1 MAFEQSTVPVDHLRP
16 LHLGKTVVEE
26 PRISPVTVIGKHIE
40 EGLYVTPPRSGSPDS
55 IPVYYQHAPVS
66 DATFVGVGGY
76 GNSVTVSDS
85 GYVGLGYGNAGVPGV
100 AGWVQRIPSPGAPP
114 SAGFGCFTIG
124 NRTGGNNS
132 DQASDE
138 GGDDSNSG
146 KKVKFLC
153 SFGGKILPRPSDGA
167 LRYVGGQTRIISV
180 RRDVSFEELIQKLA
194 DAYGQTVGIK
204 YQLPEE
210 DLDAL
215 VSVSSP
221 DDLEHLMDEYEK
233 LLERCMD
240 GSPKLRMFLSS
251 TSELD
256 SPEGVQMGDFEDN
269 GQRYVEAVNGAVD
282 RTGPGIVRKE
292 SILSVTSTQNSD
304 MSGNEPENTTC
315 QGHSDVTR
323 APSTGE
329 LSPRCNSVASQES
342 VTRFVCVDPNPA
354 IYVET
359 SASPSGIQMVRSHTP
374 ATSVQPVTIVQPQ
387 SQLQPQ
393 PQPPQQMNF
402 DIQQQKQMGFQGPA
416 VPFQSYVDAQ
426 QEAINHA
433 DYVQYASQ
441 MGFPTRVMGNVGPLY
456 AQQQYRDNAVNV
468 SPHQFITG
476 TSPSSYANIKPN
488 PVQQIVQPQHVR
500 LERYLEENT
509 YGQRVVQFSGD
520 QGYNTYH
527 TQVSQQGTSGYGW
540 QQGPQLEPVTIS
552 EAWLPHPQVVYPE
565 KLPKYHDCY
574 MCQKALPHAHSDT
587 VAHARNDSPTSS
599 TGDLNSYLSLQS
611 EDSTRYRPI
620 NKGVVN
626 GPMGVD
632 MVEKQVTGAQLRIV
646 DKMNHETIKPQY
658 GEVLVSTNV
667 ERQFGND
674 IILQREFNHDHPQT
688 LFPQGGAGM
697 TGGVHPPYSVI
708 TGVVPQFSQES
719 AVQKPVVQAQY
730 QIKQEALINKAVIVD
745 DASTGDTSSQ
755 NSDLHESP
763 QSCYSNIS
771 GYIPKESTL
780 EPSLVYDQLRKSDG
794 RTEKVLVWAPE
805 NFAKNEPGMPVV
817 DISRK
822 KDIVEHKTQLI
833 ASTDPYGDK
842 AYSKPKMILETNR
855 CKQNETLSCLSNEVS
870 YSHTFQPMN
879 TREVTQSV
887 LVNAA
892 HPHSR
897 LVVNQLGPDGAACG
911 NPTTLPVVN
920 SPQVSERTALIGEW
934 NDSPPRVKPNLAC
947 VSVEPVHSDNSR
959 TSSLSPSSR
968 AGDMEDNSNSLFS
981 SQDPWYLRHD
991 AQLRGPRPNRFL
1003 TKKEAYFGD
1012 QQFGSIGE
1020 PPARKIS
1027 GSTLK
1032 PDDRVILQ
1040 SGKLDT
1046 ENSAWS
1052 NRGSAEEHIKKEVN
1066 GSTAPVLL
1074 PSLSNHDLSSHGS
1087 GSASEANDNSG
1098 AQYSG
1103 VEVHHTD
1110 TDEDNKSKLP
1120 ERANLGFPVSDGI
1133 GRLQIIKNSDLEEL
1147 RELGSGTF
1155 GTVYHGNWRG
1165 SEVAIKRISNRCF
1178 AGKPSEQE
1186 RMRDDFWNEAINLA
1200 DLHHPNVVAF
1210 YGVVLD
1216 GPGDSVAT
1224 VTEYM
1229 VNGSLRTALQ
1239 KNEKS
1244 LNKRK
1249 RLLIAMDVAFGMEY
1263 LHGKNIVHFDLKS
1276 DNLLVNLRD
1285 PHRPICKVGDL
1296 GLSKVKCQTLISGGV
1311 RGTLPWMAPEL
1322 LNGSSSLVSEKVDVF
1337 SFGVVLWELLTGDE
1351 PYADL
1356 HYGAIIGGIVSNT
1369 LRPPIPEY
1377 CDSEWK
1383 SLMESCWSTE
1393 PLERPKFSEVANQL
1407 RSLAAKV
1414 PPKMYL
1420 HH

>member
-1 MAFEQSTVPVDHLRP
+1 MAFEQSAVPVDHLRP
-16 LHLGKTVVEE
+16 LQLGKTAVVEE
-26 PRISPVTVIGKHIE
+26 PRISPVTAIGKHIE

-66 DATFVGVGGY
+66 DATYIGVGSY
-76 GNSVTVSDS
+76 GNSVAVSDS
-85 GYVGLGYGNAGVPGV
+85 GYVGIGYGNAGVPGV

-114 SAGFGCFTIG
+114 SPGYGCFTHGIG
-124 NRTGGNNS
+124 NKIGGNNS

-138 GGDDSNSG
+138 GGDDSNNG

-194 DAYGQTVGIK
+194 EAYGQTVAIK

-282 RTGPGIVRKE
+282 RSPGIVRKE

-304 MSGNEPENTTC
+304 MSGNEPADSTC

-323 APSTGE
+323 APSTGD
-329 LSPRCNSVASQES
+329 LSPRSNSAASQES
-342 VTRFVCVDPNPA
+342 VHRLVCVDPNPA

-359 SASPSGIQMVRSHTP
+359 SATPSGIQMVRSHTP
-374 ATSVQPVTIVQPQ
+374 AMSVQPVTIIQ
-387 SQLQPQ
+387 SQPQ
-393 PQPPQQMNF
+393 PQPLQQPQPQMSF
-402 DIQQQKQMGFQGPA
+402 DMQQQKQMGFPGAAAPL
-416 VPFQSYVDAQ
+416 QSYVDPQ
-426 QEAINHA
+426 QEAVNHN
-433 DYVQYASQ
+433 DYVHYSSN
-441 MGFPTRVMGNVGPLY
+441 MGFPTRLMGNVGPLY

-476 TSPSSYANIKPN
+476 TSPSSYANIKQS

-500 LERYLEENT
+500 LERYVDENT
-509 YGQRVVQFSGD
+509 YGQRVVQFSSD

-527 TQVSQQGTSGYGW
+527 TQVSPQMTSGYGW
-540 QQGPQLEPVTIS
+540 QQGPQFEPVTIS

-599 TGDLNSYLSLQS
+599 TNELNSYLSLQS

-620 NKGVVN
+620 NKGIVN

-632 MVEKQVTGAQLRIV
+632 MVEKQVTGAQLRVV
-646 DKMNHETIKPQY
+646 DIMNHETKKPQY

-667 ERQFGND
+667 ERQYGND
-674 IILQREFNHDHPQT
+674 IVLQREINHDHSQT
-688 LFPQGGAGM
+688 PIPQGATGM
-697 TGGVHPPYSVI
+697 TGGLQSPYSVI
-708 TGVVPQFSQES
+708 TGVVPQFSQEN

-745 DASTGDTSSQ
+745 DTSTGDTSSQ

-763 QSCYSNIS
+763 QSCYGNSPV
-771 GYIPKESTL
+771 YIPKESTF
-780 EPSLVYDQLRKSDG
+780 EPSLVYDQPRKSDG
-794 RTEKVLVWAPE
+794 RTEKVVVWASE
-805 NFAKNEPGMPVV
+805 NFVKNEPG
-817 DISRK
+817 DLSRK
-822 KDIVEHKTQLI
+822 KDMMEHKTQLI
-833 ASTDPYGDK
+833 ATTDPYGDK
-842 AYSKPKMILETNR
+842 VYSKAKVILETNR
-855 CKQNETLSCLSNEVS
+855 CKQNETLSCLSNEVP
-870 YSHTFQPMN
+870 YSQTFQPIN
-879 TREVTQSV
+879 SREVTPSL
-887 LVNAA
+887 LVNSG
-892 HPHSR
+892 HPQSR
-897 LVVNQLGPDGAACG
+897 LAVNQLGPDGAACC
-911 NPTTLPVVN
+911 NLPTPPVVN
-920 SPQVSERTALIGEW
+920 SPQLSERTALLGEW
-934 NDSPPRVKPNLAC
+934 NESPPRGKPNLTSI
-947 VSVEPVHSDNSR
+947 SVEPVHIENNR

-968 AGDMEDNSNSLFS
+968 SGDTEDNSNSLFS

-991 AQLRGPRPNRFL
+991 VQLQGPRPNRFL
-1003 TKKEAYFGD
+1003 TKKEPSFGD
-1012 QQFGSIGE
+1012 QKFGSIGE
-1020 PPARKIS
+1020 PPTRKIG

-1032 PDDRVILQ
+1032 PDDRVIHQ

-1052 NRGSAEEHIKKEVN
+1052 NRGSTEEHVKKELN
-1066 GSTAPVLL
+1066 ASTTPVLH
-1074 PSLSNHDLSSHGS
+1074 PSLSNHNLSSHGS
-1087 GSASEANDNSG
+1087 GSASEASHNSG

-1110 TDEDNKSKLP
+1110 IDEDNNSKLP
-1120 ERANLGFPVSDGI
+1120 ERANLGFPASDGI

-1178 AGKPSEQE
+1178 AGKPLEQE

-1244 LNKRK
+1244 LDKRK
-1249 RLLIAMDVAFGMEY
+1249 RILIAMDVAFGMEY

-1337 SFGVVLWELLTGDE
+1337 SFGIVLWELLTGDE

-1383 SLMESCWSTE
+1383 SLMERCWSTE
-1393 PLERPKFSEVANQL
+1393 PLERPKFSEVANKL

-1414 PPKMYL
+1414 PPKVYF
-1420 HH
+1420 HR

>member
-1 MAFEQSTVPVDHLRP
+1 MAFEQSAVPVDHLRP
-16 LHLGKTVVEE
+16 LHLAKTVVEE
-26 PRISPVTVIGKHIE
+26 PRIAPVTAIGKQIE

-66 DATFVGVGGY
+66 DAAYVGVGGY
-76 GNSVTVSDS
+76 GNSVAVSDS
-85 GYVGLGYGNAGVPGV
+85 GYVGFGYGTAGVPGV
-100 AGWVQRIPSPGAPP
+100 AGWVQRIPSPGAPGT
-114 SAGFGCFTIG
+114 SAGVGCFAHGIG
-124 NRTGGNNS
+124 NRFGGNGS

-180 RRDVSFEELIQKLA
+180 RRDVSFEELVQKLA
-194 DAYGQTVGIK
+194 DAYGQTVAIK

-233 LLERCMD
+233 LLERCLD

-256 SPEGVQMGDFEDN
+256 SPDGVQMGEFEDN
-269 GQRYVEAVNGAVD
+269 GQRYVEAVNGAVE

-304 MSGNEPENTTC
+304 MSGNEAVETTC
-315 QGHSDVTR
+315 QAHADVTR

-329 LSPRCNSVASQES
+329 LSPRSNSAASQES
-342 VTRFVCVDPNPA
+342 VPRLVCFDPNPA
-354 IYVET
+354 IYLET
-359 SASPSGIQMVRSHTP
+359 SATPSGIQMVRSHTP

-387 SQLQPQ
+387 

-402 DIQQQKQMGFQGPA
+402 EMQQQKQMGCSGPA
-416 VPFQSYVDAQ
+416 VPLQTYMDPQ
-426 QEAINHA
+426 QEAVNHT
-433 DYVQYASQ
+433 DYVQYSSQ
-441 MGFPTRVMGNVGPLY
+441 MGFPTRLMGNVGPLY

-468 SPHQFITG
+468 SPHQYIT
-476 TSPSSYANIKPN
+476 TTTPSSYANIKPTT
-488 PVQQIVQPQHVR
+488 VQPQHVR
-500 LERYLEENT
+500 YLDENT

-527 TQVSQQGTSGYGW
+527 TQVSPQMTSGYGW
-540 QQGPQLEPVTIS
+540 QQAPQLEPVTMS
-552 EAWLPHPQVVYPE
+552 ETWVTHPQMVYPE
-565 KLPKYHDCY
+565 KLPRYHDCY

-587 VAHARNDSPTSS
+587 VAHSRNDSPTSS
-599 TGDLNSYLSLQS
+599 TNELNSYLSLQS

-620 NKGVVN
+620 NKGIVN
-626 GPMGVD
+626 GPIGVD
-632 MVEKQVTGAQLRIV
+632 R
-646 DKMNHETIKPQY
+646 QY
-658 GEVLVSTNV
+658 
-667 ERQFGND
+667 GND
-674 IILQREFNHDHPQT
+674 IVLQREVSNDIPQT
-688 LFPQGGAGM
+688 SIPQGVSVMA
-697 TGGVHPPYSVI
+697 GGVQSPYGVI
-708 TGVVPQFSQES
+708 TGIVPQYSQEN
-719 AVQKPVVQAQY
+719 AVQKPVVQAHY
-730 QIKQEALINKAVIVD
+730 QIKQEALINKAVVVD
-745 DASTGDTSSQ
+745 DTSTGDTSSQ
-755 NSDLHESP
+755 NSDFHESP
-763 QSCYSNIS
+763 QSCYGIS
-771 GYIPKESTL
+771 PGYIPRESTV
-780 EPSLVYDQLRKSDG
+780 ESSLVYDQIRQSDG
-794 RTEKVLVWAPE
+794 RTEKFIVRSPE
-805 NFAKNEPGMPVV
+805 QFVKNELGVPAV
-817 DISRK
+817 DVSRK
-822 KDIVEHKTQLI
+822 KDIVEHRTQLI
-833 ASTDPYGDK
+833 TTTDPYGDK
-842 AYSKPKMILETNR
+842 AYSKAKLVFETNR
-855 CKQNETLSCLSNEVS
+855 CKQNETLSCPSNEVP
-870 YSHTFQPMN
+870 YSHNFQPTN
-879 TREVTQSV
+879 SPREVTQSV
-887 LVNAA
+887 LVNAG
-892 HPHSR
+892 HPQSR
-897 LVVNQLGPDGAACG
+897 LVVNQLSPDGAACG
-911 NPTTLPVVN
+911 NTSTVPIVE
-920 SPQVSERTALIGEW
+920 SPQQSERTALIGEW
-934 NDSPPRVKPNLAC
+934 NESPSRMKSNLAC
-947 VSVEPVHSDNSR
+947 INVEPVHTENNTPS
-959 TSSLSPSSR
+959 SSLSPSSR
-968 AGDMEDNSNSLFS
+968 SGDTEDSSNSLFS

-991 AQLRGPRPNRFL
+991 VQLRAPKPNRFL
-1003 TKKEAYFGD
+1003 TKKEAYLGD
-1012 QQFGSIGE
+1012 QQYGSTGE
-1020 PPARKIS
+1020 LSTRKIGS
-1027 GSTLK
+1027 STLK
-1032 PDDRVILQ
+1032 PDDRVIHR
-1040 SGKLDT
+1040 SVKSDT

-1052 NRGSAEEHIKKEVN
+1052 NRGSTEEHSKQEGN
-1066 GSTAPVLL
+1066 GSAAPVLR
-1074 PSLSNHDLSSHGS
+1074 PSLSSNNNLSSQGS
-1087 GSASEANDNSG
+1087 GSASGSNHSSG

-1110 TDEDNKSKLP
+1110 TDEGNKSKLP
-1120 ERANLGFPVSDGI
+1120 ERANLGFPMSDGM

-1178 AGKPSEQE
+1178 AGKPSEQQ

-1244 LNKRK
+1244 LDKRK

-1369 LRPPIPEY
+1369 LRPPIPDY
-1377 CDSEWK
+1377 CDPEWK
-1383 SLMESCWSTE
+1383 SLMERCWSTE

-1414 PPKMYL
+1414 PPKVHL
-1420 HH
+1420 HR